1 MTLINDAIVSVVKIM
16 PKPVV
21 GIFSK
26 KYIAGERLED
36 AVDLVKQLNSKGIYA
51 TFDVLGESIKNKED
65 AVAAKTKCLIVL
77 DTIVENNLMA
87 NLSIKPTQMGLSI
100 DEDFAYKQVSQLVE
114 KAKQINNFV
123 RIDMEDSQYTE
134 KTFTLFKRLK
144 ENYNNVGIVLQ
155 AYLKRTFDDA
165 IILNQFNT
173 NYRLCKG
180 IYIEPASIAYKDKQK
195 IRDNYLETLRVILKS
210 GNYIGIATHDE
221 FLINESFKIIKELNI
236 PKDKFEFQML
246 LGVRED
252 LRDKI
257 NDDGYKIRIY
267 VPFGEDW
274 YAYSIRRLKENP
286 QIAGYIFKNIFSI
299 KNNSSSR

>member
-1 MTLINDAIVSVVKIM
+1 MNFINDTIVSIVKIM
-16 PKPVV
+16 PKQVV

-26 KYIAGERLED
+26 KYIAGEKLED
-36 AVDLVKQLNSKGIYA
+36 AVNLVKDLNSKGIYA
-51 TFDVLGESIKNKED
+51 TLDVLGESIKNKED
-65 AVAAKTKCLIVL
+65 AEAAKNKCLIVL
-77 DTIVENNLMA
+77 DTIRENNLKA

-100 DEDFAYKQVSQLVE
+100 DEEFAFKQIDQLVE

-123 RIDMEDSQYTE
+123 RIDMEDSQYTD
-134 KTFTLFKRLK
+134 KTIKLFENLK
-144 ENYNNVGIVLQ
+144 KNYNNVGIVLQ

-165 IILNQFNT
+165 VILGRLNT

-180 IYIEPASIAYKDKQK
+180 IYIEPVSIAYKDKQK
-195 IRDNYLETLRVILKS
+195 IRENYLETLHVILKS
-210 GNYIGIATHDE
+210 GNYVGIATHDE
-221 FLINESFKIIKELNI
+221 YLINEAYRIIKELNV

-257 NDDGYKIRIY
+257 NADGYKIRVY

-286 QIAGYIFKNIFSI
+286 QIAGYIFKNIFSFT
-299 KNNSSSR
+299 KNNRSY